1 MRLILARLVWNFD
14 IRVAEDTLGW
24 HEKSESYVLWQK
36 GPLNVYL
43 SPKATL
49 AA

>member
-14 IRVAEDTLGW
+14 IELAEDSTGFARDLKGFIVW
-24 HEKSESYVLWQK
+24 MK

-43 SPKATL
+43 IKADRK
-49 AA
+49 